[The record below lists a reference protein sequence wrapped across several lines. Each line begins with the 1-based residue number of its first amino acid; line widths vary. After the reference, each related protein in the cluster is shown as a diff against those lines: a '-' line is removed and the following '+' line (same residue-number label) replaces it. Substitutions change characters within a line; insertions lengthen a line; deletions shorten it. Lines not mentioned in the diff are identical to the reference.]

1 MCLTCCIGAPS
12 SHNSIKAGNST
23 LHAPTRVAVTYKKC
37 QGSTEHCTNKLT
49 LSHVHTHARTHARRH
64 THVHTIANTYAPHY
78 TAGMECCPCRLQHSQ
93 RSSRRCPHFHYRR
106 SKWECVSRRKFAH
119 MKVTTNR
126 VCLQIYF
133 LRGKS
138 WRKQCVSL
146 KIIQKRPAIWPGS
159 MPW

>member
-78 TAGMECCPCRLQHSQ
+78 TAGIECLYTSMHACTHAGTHTHTHNCKHIRTALYSRHGVLSVSIAAQPEKQPSLSTLPLQT
-93 RSSRRCPHFHYRR
+93 
-106 SKWECVSRRKFAH
+106 E
-119 MKVTTNR
+119 
-126 VCLQIYF
+126 
-133 LRGKS
+133 
-138 WRKQCVSL
+138 
-146 KIIQKRPAIWPGS
+146 
-159 MPW
+159 

>member
-78 TAGMECCPCRLQHSQ
+78 TAGIECLYTSMHACTHVGTHVRTIANTYAPHYTAGMECCPCRLQHSQ

-106 SKWECVSRRKFAH
+106 SK
-119 MKVTTNR
+119 
-126 VCLQIYF
+126 
-133 LRGKS
+133 
-138 WRKQCVSL
+138 
-146 KIIQKRPAIWPGS
+146 
-159 MPW
+159 